1 LLTSVALLHC
11 LLFLQFKGQVPPV
24 GAWAEVDHAFSQE
37 AVNSFA
43 ATCGDDNPL
52 HTDPQWAKVRGFV
65 LSVVCFVAQKV
76 RFLIRLLC

>member
-1 LLTSVALLHC
+1 M
-11 LLFLQFKGQVPPV
+11 PPV

-52 HTDPQWAKVRGFV
+52 HTDPEWAKVCGFAFFFFFY
-65 LSVVCFVAQKV
+65 CFVIDLAG
-76 RFLIRLLC
+76 